1 MFEKIGTEKLG
12 DSNKL
17 RNQIRWVEWSPL
29 VVRFVRCCCQ
39 WKIENVFDFSSVF
52 CRDVFE
58 LMSQFVTAGSNNI
71 VMLELDNPQ

>member
-1 MFEKIGTEKLG
+1 MVFSLVFVSDKWIELVTFLLLEMNNVG
-12 DSNKL
+12 DY
-17 RNQIRWVEWSPL
+17 
-29 VVRFVRCCCQ
+29 
-39 WKIENVFDFSSVF
+39 SSVC